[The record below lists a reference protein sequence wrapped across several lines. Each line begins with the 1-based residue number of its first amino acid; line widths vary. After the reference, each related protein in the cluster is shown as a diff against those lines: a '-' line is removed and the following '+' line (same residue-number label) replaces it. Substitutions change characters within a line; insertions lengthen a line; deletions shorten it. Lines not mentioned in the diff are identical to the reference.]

1 MDYSDVQLSEEQLL
15 ELVIYESLYSSINMP
30 SIKIPN
36 TKVGNII
43 SKKDELH
50 IPCPSSSLAAII
62 LFPADNDPT
71 FTIND
76 EDLQKRMH
84 YLAREYNVY
93 LQRVY
98 NLSDAIAI
106 TRTIKQFFDI
116 GHMELAGHG
125 SATTL
130 SWPRQVIRVGK
141 CTDELTILF
150 SMLQPDAAIMTLSC
164 YNGKSISGSNILDY
178 FARIARGHRVI
189 GTSTSNGKHL
199 RLKISSAKPFIIE
212 YTDMYGRNVTVTKIY
227 H

>member
-1 MDYSDVQLSEEQLL
+1 MADPDVQLSEEQLL
-15 ELVIYESLYSSINMP
+15 ELAIYESLSSCPAI
-30 SIKIPN
+30 ITIP
-36 TKVGNII
+36 TVKVPDIEA
-43 SKKDELH
+43 KKDELY
-50 IPCPSSSLAAII
+50 IPCPSSSLAAVI
-62 LFPADNDPT
+62 LFPADNDPI

-76 EDLQKRMH
+76 EDLQKRMY
-84 YLAREYNVY
+84 YLSREYNVY

-98 NLSDAIAI
+98 NIDDAIAI
-106 TRTIKQFFDI
+106 TRTIKQSFSI

-141 CTDELTILF
+141 CTDQLTTLF
-150 SMLQPDAAIMTLSC
+150 SMLHPGAAIMTLSC
-164 YNGKSISGSNILDY
+164 YNGKGINGSNILGY

-199 RLKISSAKPFIIE
+199 RLKISRANPFEIE
-212 YTDMYGRNVTVTKIY
+212 YTDMYGKNVTVTKIY

>member
-1 MDYSDVQLSEEQLL
+1 MADLDVQLSEEQLL
-15 ELVIYESLYSSINMP
+15 ELAIYESLSSINTP
-30 SIKIPN
+30 IN
-36 TKVGNII
+36 VKVPAII
-43 SKKDELH
+43 RAAKDNELH
-50 IPCPSSSLAAII
+50 IPCPSSSLAAVI
-62 LFPADNDPT
+62 LFPADTDPT
-71 FTIND
+71 FSIND

-93 LQRVY
+93 LERVY
-98 NLSDAIAI
+98 NLDDAIAI
-106 TRTIKQFFDI
+106 TRTINTSFTI

-130 SWPRQVIRVGK
+130 SWPRQIIRVNT
-141 CTDELTILF
+141 CTDKLTTLF
-150 SMLQPDAAIMTLSC
+150 SMLHPGAAIMTLSC
-164 YNGKSISGSNILDY
+164 YNGKTINGSNILDY

-199 RLKISSAKPFIIE
+199 RLKISRANPFEIE